1 MIDEQVVTEI
11 AGRLLAAER
20 TRTPTRQV
28 SQLHPDATIDDA
40 YAIQQAGV
48 RLAEAAGRVVRARKI
63 GLTSKVMQDAVG
75 ITEPDHGV
83 IYADMFYAHGDTV
96 PFDRFIAP
104 RIEVE
109 LAFVLASD
117 LSGPGCTL
125 DAVLD
130 ATDYVTPAIEIL
142 DARFQMT
149 DPETGSSR
157 TIVDTIADNA
167 ADAGIVVGDRRFG
180 PRDVDL
186 PWVAAVLRR
195 NGVIEESGVAAAVLD
210 HPANG
215 VAWLADRLARHDVAL
230 RAGELILAGSFT
242 RPLWVHPGDEF
253 VADYGPLG
261 RLEFRFSRS

>member
-1 MIDEQVVTEI
+1 MITDEQATEI
-11 AGRLLAAER
+11 ARRICDAER
-20 TRTPTRQV
+20 TRLPTRQV
-28 SQLHPDATIDDA
+28 SQLHPEFGIDEA
-40 YAIQQAGV
+40 YAIQAAGV
-48 RLAEAAGRVVRARKI
+48 RLAEAEGRVVRARKI

-83 IYADMFYAHGDTV
+83 IYDDMFYGHGDTI

-109 LAFVLASD
+109 LAFVLGAD
-117 LSGPGCTL
+117 LRGPGCTL
-125 DAVLD
+125 DDVLH
-130 ATDYVTPAIEIL
+130 ATEYLTPAVEIL

-149 DPETGSSR
+149 DPDSGSTR

-167 ADAGIVVGDRRFG
+167 ADAGIVVGAQRFG
-180 PRDVDL
+180 PRELDL
-186 PWVAAVLRR
+186 PWVCAVLRR

-215 VAWLADRLARHDVAL
+215 IVWLTDRLARHDVGL
-230 RAGELILAGSFT
+230 RAGELLLAGSFT
-242 RPLWVHPGDEF
+242 RPIWVRRGDEF

-261 RLEFRFSRS
+261 TIEFRFE